1 MRTHWFTICFAAFL
15 ANLALG
21 CSNASK
27 GLGKIHGNVT
37 LDGAPLVEAQ
47 IRFFAIDGGVGTD
60 GKVVD
65 GLYDIPAREG
75 MSAGK
80 YRVEFSSEKKTGK
93 KVPDRDGGPGD
104 VKDEVLEGL
113 PAKFNQKSTLQIDFD
128 PSQTKPFN
136 FDLK

>member
-1 MRTHWFTICFAAFL
+1 MRSPRVAVFVVVCLVVFT
-15 ANLALG
+15 LG
-21 CSNASK
+21 CNDTSK
-27 GLGKIHGNVT
+27 GLGKIQGKVT

-47 IRFFAIDGGVGTD
+47 IRFFAVNGGVGTD

-80 YRVEFSSEKKTGK
+80 FRVEFSSEKKTGK

-104 VKDEVLEGL
+104 MKDELIEGL
-113 PAKFNQKSTLQIDFD
+113 AAKYNQKSTLRIDFD
-128 PSQTKPFN
+128 PSQTKPLD

>member
-1 MRTHWFTICFAAFL
+1 MKTSWLPICFV
-15 ANLALG
+15 ALSVFFAPG
-21 CSNASK
+21 CNDSSK

-47 IRFFAIDGGVGTD
+47 IRFFAVNGGVGTD

-65 GLYDIPAREG
+65 GLYNIPSREG

-93 KVPDRDGGPGD
+93 RVPDRDGGPGD
-104 VKDEVLEGL
+104 MKDEVLEGL
-113 PAKFNQKSTLQIDFD
+113 PAKYNQKSTFQIDFD

>member
-1 MRTHWFTICFAAFL
+1 LVVFT
-15 ANLALG
+15 LG
-21 CSNASK
+21 CNDTSK
-27 GLGKIHGNVT
+27 GLGKIQGKVT

-47 IRFFAIDGGVGTD
+47 IRFFAVNGGVGTD

-80 YRVEFSSEKKTGK
+80 FRVEFSSEKKTGK
-93 KVPDRDGGPGD
+93 KVPDRDGGPSD
-104 VKDEVLEGL
+104 MKDEVLEGL
-113 PAKFNQKSTLQIDFD
+113 PVKFNQKSTLQIDFD
-128 PSQTKPFN
+128 PSQSKPFN